1 MTILNTTNT
10 TSSDLFTT
18 RSRTHDLRLGGA
30 PDAPGFAQ
38 VLQAFDRNERSSVV
52 ESASEPDSPATQDR
66 DSDDQVTESTREQDA
81 RSEGERTEGAE
92 PRSDASTDANA
103 DPSASQGEQGV
114 DGAQSE
120 PEANNGAIGGV
131 TDQATGPDGQSHPEA
146 AQTEAIKRELSGFDL
161 LNNKSDQAK
170 LSIRGLVRAIRADV
184 AQDSTTLA
192 VQTRLGQ
199 TPTSVQ
205 PTPETTPLEAQPDS
219 VDRPVQRENP
229 GLNSTRDPRDALS
242 DSPPVSD
249 RVPQDSKRTP
259 SVPGTPLTAAK
270 DAPSEQLRV
279 DTNQNRSARAD
290 ATTHATS
297 QTRTGEPVRTEALHA
312 SVRTET
318 LNRVEGALT
327 ARAVGGIEAGQTRQ
341 GIEQQAGRLDQA
353 LKPTP
358 NENQA
363 LQSKLIAQVQRGLAS
378 LMRSTS
384 GEMTLRLTPERLGE
398 LKIEIKRSGEQ
409 LAVRLTTQSAEAR
422 DLLSAGTD
430 ELSQLLRAKGIDLD
444 RVQIEHQSSSNQG
457 QGEFDLSEHT
467 HGGSRDA
474 SDQHNHHERTT
485 GAPSEHQGTGPVD
498 GIDEPTDI
506 WTELGLDAI
515 A

>member
-38 VLQAFDRNERSSVV
+38 VLQAFDRNERTSVV

-92 PRSDASTDANA
+92 PRSDASADANA
-103 DPSASQGEQGV
+103 DPSASQGEQVV
-114 DGAQSE
+114 DGAQGESE
-120 PEANNGAIGGV
+120 AHVGAIGGV
-131 TDQATGPDGQSHPEA
+131 TDQAKGPDGQPNPEA
-146 AQTEAIKRELSGFDL
+146 TQTEVIKRELSGFDL

-219 VDRPVQRENP
+219 VDRPVQRKNP

-249 RVPQDSKRTP
+249 RGTQDSKRTP

-312 SVRTET
+312 TVRTET

-358 NENQA
+358 NENQT

-457 QGEFDLSEHT
+457 QGAFDLNEHT
-467 HGGSRDA
+467 HDGSRDA
-474 SDQHNHHERTT
+474 SDQHDHHQRTT
-485 GAPSEHQGTGPVD
+485 SAPSEHQGTGPDD

>member
-1 MTILNTTNT
+1 MTILNTKNT
-10 TSSDLFTT
+10 TSSDLFTP
-18 RSRTHDLRLGGA
+18 RSRTHELRSGGA
-30 PDAPGFAQ
+30 SDAPGFAQ

-52 ESASEPDSPATQDR
+52 ESASEPGAAATQDR
-66 DSDDQVTESTREQDA
+66 DSDDQVTESIREQDA

-92 PRSDASTDANA
+92 PRSDADADTSA
-103 DPSASQGEQGV
+103 DPSVSQGEQGV
-114 DGAQSE
+114 DDAQGES
-120 PEANNGAIGGV
+120 EANNGAIGGV
-131 TDQATGPDGQSHPEA
+131 TDPASGVQGQPNPEA
-146 AQTEAIKRELSGFDL
+146 AQSEAIKRELSGFDL

-170 LSIRGLVRAIRADV
+170 LSIRGFVRAIRADV

-249 RVPQDSKRTP
+249 RGTQDSKRTP
-259 SVPGTPLTAAK
+259 SVPGAYLTAAN

-279 DTNQNRSARAD
+279 DTNQNRSTRAD
-290 ATTHATS
+290 ATTNATTH
-297 QTRTGEPVRTEALHA
+297 TRTGEPVRTEALHA
-312 SVRTET
+312 SVRAET

-327 ARAVGGIEAGQTRQ
+327 ARAVGGIEAGQARQ
-341 GIEQQAGRLDQA
+341 GIEQQAGRLDQV

-409 LAVRLTTQSAEAR
+409 LAVRFTTQSAEAR

-430 ELSQLLRAKGIDLD
+430 ELTQLLRAKGIDLD
-444 RVQIEHQSSSNQG
+444 RVQIEHQNSSNQA
-457 QGEFDLSEHT
+457 QGAFDLNEHT
-467 HGGSRDA
+467 HDGSRDA
-474 SDQHNHHERTT
+474 SDQHDHHERTT
-485 GAPSEHQGTGPVD
+485 GAPSEHQGTGPDD
-498 GIDEPTDI
+498 GVDEPTEI